1 MSWLP
6 YYEIR
11 VDGAIGPVVASIFPE
26 FDVTVSADAST
37 ISGTVAAAADL
48 LRIFA
53 VLRRHGLTP
62 IDTLVTS
69 APIANTATLPAR
81 SPQSSTRDRRMI
93 SRGNFEATASDMPI
107 TSKPTRSNIARVPTN
122 AIVVSILPRGSTGY
136 ASTAGAPRDAA

>member
-69 APIANTATLPAR
+69 APIANTATLP
-81 SPQSSTRDRRMI
+81 RDHLNHRQ
-93 SRGNFEATASDMPI
+93 G
-107 TSKPTRSNIARVPTN
+107 
-122 AIVVSILPRGSTGY
+122 TG
-136 ASTAGAPRDAA
+136 A